1 MDVKSAHQ
9 FSSLHR
15 RQVEASS
22 VCGCFFCLSTFA
34 PSEIT
39 EWVDEN
45 QTALCPSCNVDS
57 VIGSES
63 GVPLSQEFLSSM
75 RSYWFWS

>member
-15 RQVEASS
+15 RQVEASA
-22 VCGCFFCLSTFA
+22 VCGCFFCLSMFA

-39 EWVDEN
+39 DWVDDD
-45 QTALCPSCNVDS
+45 QTALCPRCNIDS

-63 GVPLSQEFLSSM
+63 GVPLSQAFLSSM
-75 RSYWFWS
+75 RAYWF